1 MVSREPDSGITRPLV
16 VVGHHG
22 AMTAVFDDSSHGVDW
37 RLELDRDALLP
48 GQLVGGKV
56 SVRSHGT
63 VDARALIV
71 ALRAIEHWQHQITT
85 TDANGHTS
93 TRTETTRQ
101 DLVFEPVQVASD
113 VHLGPGE
120 TRDWSFELPV
130 PPLGPASLEARV
142 AGLSWTVLARLDVP
156 GGFDSSIERPV
167 RVLQPTALLRSGAV
181 HVGEFA
187 MYSAT
192 DVGADGV
199 SGSVTMDPAPLCIG
213 QPFHGTITLHSAQA
227 RKLQEIRVEIRVQ
240 VKATV
245 SAGLDETITAWA
257 GVVQTDLLEG
267 DRTIEIEG
275 TLDGPSLPS
284 IELPHSQTAA
294 TLHVILATAFAPDPH
309 LIRDVAIA
317 TTQEL

>member
-1 MVSREPDSGITRPLV
+1 MS
-16 VVGHHG
+16 
-22 AMTAVFDDSSHGVDW
+22 AVFDDSSHGVDW
-37 RLELDRDALLP
+37 HLELDRGALLP

-56 SVRSHGT
+56 SVRSLGT

-71 ALRAIEHWQHQITT
+71 ALRAIEHWQHQVTT

-93 TRTETTRQ
+93 SHTETTRQ

-130 PPLGPASLEARV
+130 PPLGPATLEATV

-187 MYSAT
+187 MYGAT

-199 SGSVTMDPAPLCIG
+199 SGSVTMEPAPLCLG

-227 RKLQEIRVEIRVQ
+227 RKLQEIRIEIRVQ

-245 SAGLDETITAWA
+245 SAGLDETITSWA
-257 GVVQTDLLEG
+257 GVVQTDVLDG

>member
-1 MVSREPDSGITRPLV
+1 MVSRGPDSGITRPLV
-16 VVGHHG
+16 AVGHHD
-22 AMTAVFDDSSHGVDW
+22 AMSVAFDESSHGVDW

-63 VDARALIV
+63 VDARGLIV
-71 ALRAIEHWQHQITT
+71 TLRAIEHWQHQVTT

-93 TRTETTRQ
+93 THTETKRQ
-101 DLVFEPVQVASD
+101 ELVSEPVALAGEI
-113 VHLGPGE
+113 HLGPGE
-120 TRDWSFELPV
+120 TRDWAFELPV
-130 PPLGPASLEARV
+130 PPLGPATLEATV
-142 AGLSWTVLARLDVP
+142 AGLGWTVLATLDVP

-181 HVGEFA
+181 RVGEFA
-187 MYSAT
+187 MYGAA

-199 SGSVTMDPAPLCIG
+199 SGSVTMDPAPLCLG
-213 QPFHGTITLHSAQA
+213 QPFHGTITLHSPQA
-227 RKLQEIRVEIRVQ
+227 RKLQEFRIEIRVQ

-245 SAGLDETITAWA
+245 SSGLQETITAWSGIVPA
-257 GVVQTDLLEG
+257 DSLEG

-284 IELPHSQTAA
+284 IELPHSQTEA

-317 TTQEL
+317 TTQEI

>member
-1 MVSREPDSGITRPLV
+1 
-16 VVGHHG
+16 
-22 AMTAVFDDSSHGVDW
+22 MTAVFHDSSHGVDW

-48 GQLVGGKV
+48 GRLVTAKV
-56 SVRSHGT
+56 SVMSHGT

-71 ALRAIEHWQHQITT
+71 ALRAIEHWQYEVTT

-93 TRTETTRQ
+93 SHTETRRQ
-101 DLVFEPVQVASD
+101 QLVFEPVQLAGE

-120 TRDWSFELPV
+120 THDWSFELPV
-130 PPLGPASLEARV
+130 PPLGPATLEARV
-142 AGLSWTVLARLDVP
+142 AGLSWTVLAKLDLP

-167 RVLQPTALLRSGAV
+167 RVLQPTALLRAGAV

-187 MYSAT
+187 MYAAA

-199 SGSVTMDPAPLCIG
+199 SGSVAMDPAPLCAG
-213 QPFHGTITLHSAQA
+213 EPFHGIINLHSARA

-245 SAGLDETITAWA
+245 SSGLKETITAWM
-257 GVVQTDLLEG
+257 GVIRADSLEG
-267 DRTIEIEG
+267 DRTIEIDG
-275 TLDGPSLPS
+275 RLDGPSLPS
-284 IELPHSQTAA
+284 IELPHSQTEA

-309 LIRDVAIA
+309 LIRDIAIA

>member
-1 MVSREPDSGITRPLV
+1 
-16 VVGHHG
+16 
-22 AMTAVFDDSSHGVDW
+22 MTAVFDDSSHGVDW

-48 GQLVGGKV
+48 GRLVAGKV
-56 SVRSHGT
+56 SVVSNGT

-71 ALRAIEHWQHQITT
+71 ALRAIEHWQYEVTT

-93 TRTETTRQ
+93 SHTETKRQ
-101 DLVFEPVQVASD
+101 ELVFEPVQLAGEI
-113 VHLGPGE
+113 HLGPGE

-130 PPLGPASLEARV
+130 PPLGPATLEARV
-142 AGLSWTVLARLDVP
+142 AGLSWTVVAKFDVP

-167 RVLQPTALLRSGAV
+167 RVLQPTALLRAGAV

-187 MYSAT
+187 MYGAA

-199 SGSVTMDPAPLCIG
+199 SGSVTVDPAPLCEG
-213 QPFHGTITLHSAQA
+213 QPFRGTITLHSARA
-227 RKLQEIRVEIRVQ
+227 RKLQEIRVEIRVR

-245 SAGLDETITAWA
+245 SSGLEETITRWMDVIQADSL
-257 GVVQTDLLEG
+257 QG
-267 DRTIEIEG
+267 DRTIEIAG
-275 TLDGPSLPS
+275 QLDGPSLPS
-284 IELPHSQTAA
+284 IELPHSQTEA

-309 LIRDVAIA
+309 LIREVAIA

>member
-1 MVSREPDSGITRPLV
+1 
-16 VVGHHG
+16 
-22 AMTAVFDDSSHGVDW
+22 MTAVFHDSSHGVDW
-37 RLELDRDALLP
+37 RLELDRDTLLP
-48 GQLVGGKV
+48 GRLVAGKV
-56 SVRSHGT
+56 SVVAHGT

-71 ALRAIEHWQHQITT
+71 ALRAIEHWQHQVTT
-85 TDANGHTS
+85 TDANGRTS
-93 TRTETTRQ
+93 THTETTRH
-101 DLVFEPVQVASD
+101 DLVLEPVQVASD
-113 VHLGPGE
+113 VRLGPGE

-130 PPLGPASLEARV
+130 PTLGPASLEARV
-142 AGLSWTVLARLDVP
+142 AGLSWTVSAKFDVP

-187 MYSAT
+187 MYGAA

-199 SGSVTMDPAPLCIG
+199 SGSVKLDPAPLCGG
-213 QPFHGTITLHSAQA
+213 QPFHGTISLHSARA

-245 SAGLDETITAWA
+245 SNGLEETITAWT

-284 IELPHSQTAA
+284 IELPHSLTEA
-294 TLHVILATAFAPDPH
+294 TLHVILATAFARDPH
-309 LIRDVAIA
+309 LIRDIAIA